1 VKGVEMDT
9 FKEIALAMKIY
20 LKVSTVKNW
29 KTTLMGCI
37 SAVAAYLI
45 TVDWTNPLALKT
57 AVLPILAVIYGV
69 ISKDADQTGNTVDKP
84 TG

>member
-1 VKGVEMDT
+1 MDV

-20 LKVSTVKNW
+20 LKVSAIQNW

-45 TVDWTNPLALKT
+45 TVDWTNPLAVKT
-57 AVLPILAVIYGV
+57 AILPILALIYGV
-69 ISKDADQTGNTVDKP
+69 VSKDADKTGNTVDNGTVKKVS
-84 TG
+84 